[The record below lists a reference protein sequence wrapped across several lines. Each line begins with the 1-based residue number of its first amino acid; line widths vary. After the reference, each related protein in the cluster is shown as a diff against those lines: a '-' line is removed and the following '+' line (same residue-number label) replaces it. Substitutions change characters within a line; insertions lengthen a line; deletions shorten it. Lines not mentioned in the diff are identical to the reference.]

1 MPRIRQYAENYAA
14 EDFRREMRSRM
25 GFHDLS
31 QRELAQKANVSQTT
45 ISNRIRNPNC
55 ITVGELRSINK
66 VLGLNPGIVL
76 ALLGYSNKQITKA
89 VSNE

>member
-1 MPRIRQYAENYAA
+1 MPRIRLYAENCAA
-14 EDFRREMRSRM
+14 EDSRREMRSSM
-25 GFHDLS
+25 GYHNTS

-45 ISNRIRNPNC
+45 ISNRIRNPNF

-66 VLGLNPGIVL
+66 VLGLNLGIVL
-76 ALLGYSNKQITKA
+76 ALLGYSNKQVTKA